1 MPFRRVSKGAHSAQ
15 GGGDCASLAIG
26 QDRFERSGS
35 VWLLGDGLLTNSPG
49 QQPRKVIK
57 LHFFR

>member
-15 GGGDCASLAIG
+15 ERQLRVASDRK
-26 QDRFERSGS
+26 DRFERSGS